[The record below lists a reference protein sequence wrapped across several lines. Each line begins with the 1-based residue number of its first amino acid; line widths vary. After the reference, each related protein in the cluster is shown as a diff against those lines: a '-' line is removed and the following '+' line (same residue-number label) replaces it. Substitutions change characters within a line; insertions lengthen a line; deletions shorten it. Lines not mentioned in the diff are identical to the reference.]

1 MKAWFA
7 PPVVV
12 RPSRLIMAAITH
24 AVRSLA

>member
-12 RPSRLIMAAITH
+12 RPSLLIIAAIIH

>member
-12 RPSRLIMAAITH
+12 RLSLRIMAAITH